1 MKSCM
6 RQVSLIDFITKEKT
20 SIYRE
25 LYIKNVPLRIEDT
38 RHRLQ
43 QKKESL
49 QPLSNDERPNLG

>member
-1 MKSCM
+1 M